1 MIYSRYIECSQETY
15 HSLTKKRFWTYVH
28 DRGDTL
34 TRLKVFTQVD
44 ARLLRLRISQR
55 GTPAACASRLEFLS
69 RYSRWGTPGRTA
81 LRSVLT
87 EVFRLYGFD
96 EGEIRQEHL
105 WLRKNLL
112 PNYSSWTLSRET
124 DSLVGRHVRK
134 SVFHVERRLRKC
146 KRGMVSP
153 LSFPEARPFPG
164 LMTDPGQWVRVF
176 EINEQDVGEQYT
188 IGLTMPNRRRTLE
201 A

>member
-105 WLRKNLL
+105 WLRKICYQTIQTERYLGKL
-112 PNYSSWTLSRET
+112 TH
-124 DSLVGRHVRK
+124 SLGAMYGK
-134 SVFHVERRLRKC
+134 
-146 KRGMVSP
+146 VS
-153 LSFPEARPFPG
+153 F
-164 LMTDPGQWVRVF
+164 MWK
-176 EINEQDVGEQYT
+176 DVCESAKEGW
-188 IGLTMPNRRRTLE
+188 
-201 A
+201 

>member
-112 PNYSSWTLSRET
+112 PNYSNWTLSRET

-134 SVFHVERRLRKC
+134 SVFHVETRLRKC

-153 LSFPEARPFPG
+153 LSFPESSKGVWLIGRKPR
-164 LMTDPGQWVRVF
+164 VRVF
-176 EINEQDVGEQYT
+176 EINDQDVGEQYT